1 MVLSD
6 MKGPSNGWWM
16 VGGVGGDGGDGGDV
30 WSLVVNQVLTAAAD
44 QRWNLACYALLCF
57 ALLTPAYIS
66 LSEPSKFVVS
76 IT

>member
-16 VGGVGGDGGDGGDV
+16 VGGDGGDGGDA

-44 QRWNLACYALLCF
+44 QRWNLLCYALLCF
-57 ALLTPAYIS
+57 ALLTAAYIS
-66 LSEPSKFVVS
+66 LFEHSKIVVC

>member
-6 MKGPSNGWWM
+6 MKGPFNGWWM
-16 VGGVGGDGGDGGDV
+16 VSGDGGDV
-30 WSLVVNQVLTAAAD
+30 WSLVVNQVLIAAAD
-44 QRWNLACYALLCF
+44 QRWNLLCYALLCF

-66 LSEPSKFVVS
+66 LFEHSKIVVC

>member
-16 VGGVGGDGGDGGDV
+16 VGGDGGDA

-44 QRWNLACYALLCF
+44 QRWNLACYALLCSHPHTY
-57 ALLTPAYIS
+57 L
-66 LSEPSKFVVS
+66 
-76 IT
+76 

>member
-1 MVLSD
+1 
-6 MKGPSNGWWM
+6 M

-44 QRWNLACYALLCF
+44 QRWNLLCYALLCF
-57 ALLTPAYIS
+57 ALLTPAYTS
-66 LSEPSKFVVS
+66 LFEHSKIVVC

>member
-1 MVLSD
+1 MVV
-6 MKGPSNGWWM
+6 M
-16 VGGVGGDGGDGGDV
+16 VDLMVM
-30 WSLVVNQVLTAAAD
+30 VVNQVLTAAAD

-66 LSEPSKFVVS
+66 LFEHSKIVVC